1 MKIIFFYI
9 RLIRPLNIMTSGAAM
24 LIATA
29 ILDEFSNV
37 RIMVLTSLIVMLY
50 AAASNA
56 LNDALDH
63 EIDLI
68 NRPMRPIPSGHVS
81 VNGALALSFIFF
93 TIGLVLCIQ
102 LPDSAIVIG
111 GFIAVPLMIVYSTN
125 LKGKGLIGNFVVALI
140 LGMAFLFSGAAYG
153 NVKPMWTPML
163 LAFGLTLVRELV
175 KDIADIEGDKF
186 SGLHTFPIVFGIN
199 RSIQLSIVLCVL
211 IGLGSLI
218 PYINGVYDQ
227 GYIMPL
233 IIGVEIPL
241 MIIIFILLKNPSIS
255 SAIYSARIL
264 KFSTLMGLFSIY
276 SGTI

>member
-93 TIGLVLCIQ
+93 TIGLVLCLQ

-153 NVKPMWTPML
+153 NIEPMWTPML

-241 MIIIFILLKNPSIS
+241 MIVIFILLKNPSIS

>member
-241 MIIIFILLKNPSIS
+241 MIVIFILFKNPSIS

-264 KFSTLMGLFSIY
+264 KFSTIMGLFSIY
-276 SGTI
+276 SGTT

>member
-1 MKIIFFYI
+1 
-9 RLIRPLNIMTSGAAM
+9 MTSGAAM

-199 RSIQLSIVLCVL
+199 RSIQLSTVLCVL

-241 MIIIFILLKNPSIS
+241 MIVIFILLKNPSIS

-276 SGTI
+276 SGTT

>member
-1 MKIIFFYI
+1 
-9 RLIRPLNIMTSGAAM
+9 MTSGAAM

-93 TIGLVLCIQ
+93 TIGLVLCLQ

-153 NVKPMWTPML
+153 NIEPMWTPML

-241 MIIIFILLKNPSIS
+241 MIVIFILLKNPSIS

>member
-93 TIGLVLCIQ
+93 TIGLVLCLQ

-153 NVKPMWTPML
+153 NIEPMWTPML

-199 RSIQLSIVLCVL
+199 RSIQLSTVLCVL

-241 MIIIFILLKNPSIS
+241 MIVIFILFKNPSIS

-264 KFSTLMGLFSIY
+264 KFSTIMGLFSIY
-276 SGTI
+276 SGTT

>member
-93 TIGLVLCIQ
+93 TIGLVLCLQ

-153 NVKPMWTPML
+153 NVEPMWTPML

-241 MIIIFILLKNPSIS
+241 MIVIFILLKNPSIS